1 MKRRTAIGI
10 LFALAVLIGLI
21 VLIVSRLLI
30 EPPPGL
36 EVSARTRTLEKVA
49 QLKLSNLVFYLLALL
64 AVGSATLT
72 ALHKNIMYAAM
83 GLLGAFGGVAGL
95 FIYLSADFLAVTQ
108 LAVYVGGVLVL
119 VLFAVM
125 LTNRIDTADMSNPVA
140 GLPVAGGLATALAVL
155 LLYAVVK
162 MPWKVHT
169 PPALR
174 STLEDLGHALLQDY
188 LLPFEIASVV
198 LLGVII
204 GAVIIVR
211 KEVRPDAP

>member
-10 LFALAVLIGLI
+10 LFALAVLVGLV
-21 VLIVSRLLI
+21 VLMVSRLMI
-30 EPPPGL
+30 APPPGL
-36 EVSARTRTLEKVA
+36 EVSARTRALEQVA
-49 QLKLSNLVFYLLALL
+49 QVKISNLVFYLLALL

-72 ALHKNIMYAAM
+72 AFHRNIMYAAM

-140 GLPVAGGLATALAVL
+140 GLPVAGGLGAALAAL
-155 LLYAVVK
+155 LVYIAVK
-162 MPWKVHT
+162 MPWKAEV
-169 PPALR
+169 PGPLR
-174 STLEDLGHALLQDY
+174 STFEDLGHALLQDY
-188 LLPFEIASVV
+188 LVPFEIASVV

-211 KEVRPDAP
+211 KEVRPNAP

>member
-1 MKRRTAIGI
+1 MKRRTAIGV
-10 LFALAVLIGLI
+10 LFAFAVLIGLI
-21 VLIVSRLLI
+21 VLFVSRLTL
-30 EPPPGL
+30 EPPPGV
-36 EVSARTRTLEKVA
+36 EVSARARTLEKVA
-49 QLKLSNLVFYLLALL
+49 SIRLSDLIFYGLALL
-64 AVGSATLT
+64 AVGAATLT

-83 GLLGAFGGVAGL
+83 GLLGAFGGVAGM

-125 LTNRIDTADMSNPVA
+125 LTNRIDTAQMSNPVA
-140 GLPVAGGLATALAVL
+140 GLPVAGGLASGLALL

-162 MPWKVHT
+162 MPWKVQT
-169 PPALR
+169 PPPLR
-174 STLEDLGHALLQDY
+174 STLRDLGHALLQDY
-188 LLPFEIASVV
+188 LIPFEIASVV

-211 KEVRPDAP
+211 KEVRPNAP